1 MLTSRCVLKLIV
13 KVCVWRNVKVGE
25 VGDDVGVVF
34 AGALV
39 WGDVDPHGC
48 CLCACESDCS
58 AILVEIGAT
67 ALFEGL
73 GV

>member
-1 MLTSRCVLKLIV
+1 MV
-13 KVCVWRNVKVGE
+13 VCVWWKVKVGE
-25 VGDDVGVVF
+25 VGDEVRVVF

-48 CLCACESDCS
+48 SLCACESDCS

>member
-1 MLTSRCVLKLIV
+1 MELIV

-25 VGDDVGVVF
+25 VWDDVGVVF

-48 CLCACESDCS
+48 SLCACESD
-58 AILVEIGAT
+58 AARL
-67 ALFEGL
+67 
-73 GV
+73 